1 MNCIYCGSGTRMQV
15 QAVISAPGELAHQ
28 FSKKNLRS
36 KEVYLMGVLWET
48 ADYICIEPNCGR
60 VLDGYGNYV
69 TGLKKRVKELEDTIN
84 NPSLKNKE
92 YLLDL
97 ASRLRKGLPISGD
110 GYVSIAEVLEA
121 TCNLL
126 EK

>member
-1 MNCIYCGSGTRMQV
+1 MKCPHCGSGTRMHV

-48 ADYICIEPNCGR
+48 ADYICASGACGKL

-69 TGLKKRVKELEDTIN
+69 TGLKKRVTELEAVLADTLLFMEHYSNRWDGIN
-84 NPSLKNKE
+84 GKHPAE
-92 YLLDL
+92 IVE
-97 ASRLRKGLPISGD
+97 AARK
-110 GYVSIAEVLEA
+110 
-121 TCNLL
+121 LL

>member
-1 MNCIYCGSGTRMQV
+1 MQV

-48 ADYICIEPNCGR
+48 ADYICAEPNCGRR

-69 TGLKKRVKELEDTIN
+69 TGLKKRVKELETIIN
-84 NPSLKNKE
+84 NPGLKDKE

-97 ASRLRKGLPISGD
+97 ASRLRKGLPIIGD
-110 GYVSIAEVLEA
+110 GYMSIAEALEA
-121 TCNLL
+121 TCKLL

>member
-1 MNCIYCGSGTRMQV
+1 MKCIHCGGKTRIQV

-48 ADYICIEPNCGR
+48 ADYICVEPNCGR

-69 TGLKKRVKELEDTIN
+69 TGLKKRVKELEAR
-84 NPSLKNKE
+84 
-92 YLLDL
+92 L
-97 ASRLRKGLPISGD
+97 AEFELNANGKD
-110 GYVSIAEVLEA
+110 MV
-121 TCNLL
+121 
-126 EK
+126 

>member
-1 MNCIYCGSGTRMQV
+1 MNCIYCGGKTRIQV

-48 ADYICIEPNCGR
+48 ADYICVEPNCGR

-69 TGLKKRVKELEDTIN
+69 TGLKKRVKELESVLADTLVFLEQ
-84 NPSLKNKE
+84 PTKGVKGKHHTLVTE
-92 YLLDL
+92 T
-97 ASRLRKGLPISGD
+97 ARK
-110 GYVSIAEVLEA
+110 
-121 TCNLL
+121 LL